1 MLRKSIVAERADEVT
16 SRMGLL
22 RRAGII
28 IPTYNAGPYWS
39 SLRRALDQ
47 QGIANEQVLVVD
59 SSSSDNTRA
68 LAREAGYRLK
78 HIPKESF
85 RHGATR
91 QMAAEALPW
100 AEVLIYLTQDAIPC
114 GDSAM
119 ERLLAPLSDPAV
131 GAAYGRQLARDE
143 AGPIER
149 HARLF
154 NYPNHCEI
162 RTFASREQM
171 GFRAAFFS
179 NSFAAYRSSA
189 LDDVGGFP
197 QDAIVSEEVT
207 VAARMLIA
215 GWKLAYQADA
225 TAVHSHSLT
234 IRQEFSRYF
243 DIGVHHGR
251 EKWLLEQFGTVG
263 GEGRTFVVSQ
273 MHYLL
278 RTQPSLIPIALFRNL
293 SKFFSY
299 QLGRREE
306 HLPAALKESIS
317 GQPHFWINEQMV
329 PQSPAVGGPSQSS
342 EFHSHAGG

>member
-1 MLRKSIVAERADEVT
+1 MLRKSILAERAEET
-16 SRMGLL
+16 ACRTGLL
-22 RRAGII
+22 RRAAVV
-28 IPTYNAGPYWS
+28 IPTYNAGSYWK
-39 SLRRALDQ
+39 SLRGALER
-47 QGIANEQVLVVD
+47 QGISNDQILIVD

-119 ERLLAPLSDPAV
+119 ERLLEAFSDASV
-131 GAAYGRQLARDE
+131 GAAYGRQVAREE

-154 NYPNHCEI
+154 NYPEQSEV

-197 QDAIVSEEVT
+197 QNAIVSEEVT

-215 GWKLAYQADA
+215 GWKIAYQADA

-251 EKWLLEQFGTVG
+251 EQWLLDQFGNVG

-273 MHYLL
+273 IRYLMK
-278 RTQPSLIPIALFRNL
+278 TQPSLIPIALFRNL
-293 SKFFSY
+293 SKLCSY

-306 HLPAALKESIS
+306 HLPSALKGSLS
-317 GQPHFWINEQMV
+317 GQPHFWINEQLV
-329 PQSPAVGGPSQSS
+329 PESPALGGASQSS